1 MLNVNYS
8 PLVIYVNR
16 QNHIIMLLQPKNAI
30 YYSQNYSQ
38 KMNGKLTYKVKIV
51 INKKKWHIQFA
62 ANIFI

>member
-1 MLNVNYS
+1 MFLA
-8 PLVIYVNR
+8 
-16 QNHIIMLLQPKNAI
+16 PKFEF